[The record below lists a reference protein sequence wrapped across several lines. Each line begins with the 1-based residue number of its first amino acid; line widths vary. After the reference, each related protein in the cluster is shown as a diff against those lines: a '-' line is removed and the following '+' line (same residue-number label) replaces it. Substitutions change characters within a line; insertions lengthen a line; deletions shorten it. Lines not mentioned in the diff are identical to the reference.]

1 MMVNDDEDD
10 DGDDGGAVLFRASN
24 KNKQVFDAGKLVVLC
39 IECLSE
45 NISSILESKI

>member
-1 MMVNDDEDD
+1 MMMNDDEDD
-10 DGDDGGAVLFRASN
+10 DGDDGVAVRFTASN
-24 KNKQVFDAGKLVVLC
+24 KNKQVFEVGKLVGLC